1 MTQRS
6 TERHRSDIDL
16 HMHSTA
22 SDGSLTPTALVE
34 RAATLGVQTLALTDH
49 DTVAG
54 LAEAKVAAQA
64 LGIGFIA
71 GVEFSCVWN
80 GMTLHVVGL
89 NVDLEHPV
97 LEKAVDTQQS
107 NRLMRARAIADK
119 LERLKLGEVWNS
131 VSSDLGDKVPARPD
145 FARYL
150 VERGYVDSP
159 QQAFER
165 YLGAGK
171 VGDVKQYW
179 PELPE
184 ILDWIKQGDG
194 VAVLAHPARY
204 KMTTA
209 KLRRLLVEFKADG
222 GMALEVALPNI
233 DSGRLG
239 LMSELCQRHD
249 LHASCGSDFHG
260 PGSWQEIG
268 RFPPLPSSVR
278 PVWELWP
285 SFSL

>member
-1 MTQRS
+1 
-6 TERHRSDIDL
+6 
-16 HMHSTA
+16 MHSTA

>member
-1 MTQRS
+1 MTQSS
-6 TERHRSDIDL
+6 TDRHRSNIDL

-22 SDGSLTPTALVE
+22 SDGALTPTALIE
-34 RAATLGVQTLALTDH
+34 RAATQGVTVLALTDH
-49 DTVAG
+49 DTVSG
-54 LAEAKVAAQA
+54 LAEAKQTA
-64 LGIGFIA
+64 LGSGIELVA

-80 GMTLHVVGL
+80 GITLHVVGL
-89 NVDLEHPV
+89 NIDPNSSV
-97 LEKAVDTQQS
+97 LEAAVDTQQS
-107 NRLMRARAIADK
+107 NRLMRARVIADK
-119 LERLKLGEVWNS
+119 LERLKLGDVWLA
-131 VSSDLGDKVPARPD
+131 VTEELGGKVPARPD

-150 VERGYVDSP
+150 VGRGYVDSP

-179 PELPE
+179 PELVE
-184 ILDWIKQGDG
+184 ILNWIQQAGG
-194 VAVLAHPARY
+194 VAVLAHPTRY

-209 KLRRLLVEFKADG
+209 KLRRLLVEFKGNG

-249 LHASCGSDFHG
+249 LFASCGSDFHG
-260 PGSWQEIG
+260 PGPWQEIG
-268 RFPPLPSSVR
+268 RFPPIPRGLR

-285 SFSL
+285 TLHQ